1 MFQVFDKYNREV
13 LSPETVLYKLI
24 KSQTVITSNGMA
36 GGPGGWVY
44 VTLQAG
50 SLAFIRSTNG
60 DVVSL
65 ARSYSSP
72 TMGIVRSINRNTS
85 VIIYEFMRNV
95 IVTPDP
101 YGLELYTSEG
111 VPYFNTAEFQ
121 CPVKASLNEPSLPNG
136 YYDIDSGV
144 VAFGDQHTTVNMY
157 PAIWDWY
164 FTGEPGGATSGRR
177 FYSKIIQGTAPYGST
192 GNQGSFIAAEGLAMG
207 VLLIDCSQLPSD
219 FSRAFTVLN

>member
-1 MFQVFDKYNREV
+1 MFQVFDKYNRLA

-24 KSQTVITSNGMA
+24 KSHTVITSNGMA
-36 GGPGGWVY
+36 GGPGGWVN
-44 VTLQAG
+44 VTLRAG

-65 ARSYSSP
+65 ARSVSSP

-95 IVTPDP
+95 IVTPDS

-121 CPVKASLNEPSLPNG
+121 CPVKASLNKLSLPNG

-144 VAFGDQHTTVNMY
+144 VAFCNHHEAINMY
-157 PAIWDWY
+157 PALWDWF
-164 FTGEPGGATSGRR
+164 FTGAPGGATSGER
-177 FYSKIIQGTAPYGST
+177 FYVKVINGTAPYGST
-192 GNQGSFIAAEGLAMG
+192 GNQGSFIASEGIPMG

-219 FSRAFTVLN
+219 FFFFFTV